1 MGELFSCSVNM
12 CSFHSGTVPGA
23 GRGTSDT
30 AVNKPGP
37 TSLDSGEP
45 EHKHFS
51 VRFTK
56 GALQPLQ
63 VILGV
68 AWSHYWISSKREGG
82 GRGVSPGVNRKC
94 KNMGVWKSSAFK
106 DSGGCWGIGGVAR
119 LLRGEAAAG
128 LRVCLIR
135 SGVPWDLPEG
145 TPEFCCRNIKCAL

>member
-82 GRGVSPGVNRKC
+82 
-94 KNMGVWKSSAFK
+94 
-106 DSGGCWGIGGVAR
+106 
-119 LLRGEAAAG
+119 AAECQLG
-128 LRVCLIR
+128 MPSLYLIIIIT
-135 SGVPWDLPEG
+135 VP
-145 TPEFCCRNIKCAL
+145 

>member
-30 AVNKPGP
+30 TVNKPGP

-106 DSGGCWGIGGVAR
+106 DSGGCWGIAGVAR

-128 LRVCLIR
+128 LRVCL
-135 SGVPWDLPEG
+135 
-145 TPEFCCRNIKCAL
+145 